1 MTGEKDVYAEAL
13 YFNCP
18 HCNGSILFA
27 VEASEPPEVDI
38 EWRERPHE
46 EIEGLPSH
54 EYFDTMLAM
63 EQAIAAESYDDA
75 VAFVLKN
82 IEQLAD
88 SFKDSKEPSLM
99 NFPVLNKGGRV
110 LALEGKVQELKWMHE
125 MVRTTP
131 ALKMHTNVVDKHL
144 EDMKM
149 FEDIRQAVMTNPGC
163 LQSDVKNLISV
174 VDGRRVAT
182 LIDWLDKHGDIVRTR
197 QGRKIFCYPA
207 DSESSLGR
215 P

>member
-1 MTGEKDVYAEAL
+1 MTDEKDIYAEAL

-27 VEASEPPEVDI
+27 VEASKPPEVDI
-38 EWRERPHE
+38 EWKERPYE

-54 EYFDTMLAM
+54 EYFDTMRAM
-63 EQAIAAESYDDA
+63 EQAIATESYGDA
-75 VAFVLKN
+75 VAFVCKN

-88 SFKDSKEPSLM
+88 SFKDSKEPSSLY
-99 NFPVLNKGGRV
+99 FPVLSNGGRV
-110 LALEGKVQELKWMHE
+110 LALEGKVQELERMHE
-125 MVRTTP
+125 VVRTTP
-131 ALKMHTNVVDKHL
+131 ALNMHINVVDKHL

-149 FEDIRQAVMTNPGC
+149 FEDIRQAVMANPGC

-182 LIDWLDKHGDIVRTR
+182 LIGWLDKHGDIVRKR

-207 DSESSLGR
+207 DSDSSLGR
-215 P
+215 M